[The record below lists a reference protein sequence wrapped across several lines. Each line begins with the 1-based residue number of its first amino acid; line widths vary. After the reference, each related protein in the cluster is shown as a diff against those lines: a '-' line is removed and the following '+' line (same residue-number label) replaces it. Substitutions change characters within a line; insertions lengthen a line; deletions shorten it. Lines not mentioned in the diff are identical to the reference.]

1 MDRRWAR
8 PWFAATA
15 ACVFAGVLIQL
26 FVTANNTANFGGTP
40 LARALNIFVF
50 FTIQSNLIV
59 GATTLLLALNPT
71 RSSTMFQAFRLTGLV
86 AITVTFV
93 VFHVALSHLLDLDT
107 WAQAANQLL
116 HTVVPALAVTGWW
129 TFGPHRL
136 TSTRIAKLTTLFPV
150 GYMTFT
156 LIRGPLASDFYPYPF
171 ANPVKLGYLAVI
183 TNAIWIG
190 LLFVALAAAATAL
203 DKRLAGRPSEPA
215 TTIAATR

>member
-26 FVTANNTANFGGTP
+26 FVTANNTANFGATP

-59 GATTLLLALNPT
+59 GGTTLLLALNPT
-71 RSSTMFQAFRLTGLV
+71 RPSTIFQAFRLTGLV

-116 HTVVPALAVTGWW
+116 HTVVLSRPGFRGDCVDW
-129 TFGPHRL
+129 
-136 TSTRIAKLTTLFPV
+136 FP
-150 GYMTFT
+150 T
-156 LIRGPLASDFYPYPF
+156 LIRWASS
-171 ANPVKLGYLAVI
+171 G
-183 TNAIWIG
+183 T
-190 LLFVALAAAATAL
+190 
-203 DKRLAGRPSEPA
+203 
-215 TTIAATR
+215 